1 MQLQFRNAAFR
12 WLFGCCL
19 LMALPVFA
27 QQTAVVTGTVVTEKG
42 EPMPGV
48 QVAAFRPGSKEM
60 LNVATDEKG
69 IFLFKQLV
77 ADAYYQFV
85 FSYVGYDRQQISSF
99 KVLPGKKNTLFI
111 KMLER
116 NKDLDQ
122 VVVTA
127 LGIKRQE
134 RALGYSIGKL
144 DNENLN
150 TVKQVN
156 VFNSMSGR
164 IAGVSV
170 VSAGSDPGSSV
181 VVTIRG
187 ESSLVKNNQ
196 PLYVVDGIPV
206 SRSADAATAPV
217 GRTTVDY
224 GSPIAD
230 INPGDIESITVLKG
244 ASAAAL
250 YGSRAGN
257 GVILITTKSGKKG
270 QKGLGVVLNS
280 DILFDKAWQFPHLQN
295 EYGAGAYPG
304 TTETAAVGSGGWG
317 PKLNDGSKR
326 VQWNSPK
333 DVNGNPIPTDWV
345 SYPNRAKDFFR
356 TGITATNNIAIAGGT
371 DKGNF
376 RLSYA
381 NMTNRGIMPNTG
393 LTRNTVTLA
402 ADHQLSSA
410 VKISTNINYANN
422 GSDNRPGSY
431 RESVTEILYK
441 LPANVDLA
449 QLKNYWKPGREG
461 FEQFTHDPGNL
472 DNPYFIAYEET
483 NAFKRNHLTGNLQL
497 TVNITRELTLML
509 RSGMDWYN
517 AQQEFKRPFSAKRT
531 PLGAYNIDNSFFKE
545 QNSDFLLSYRKKL
558 NSNWNI
564 SVSAGGNRMDQ
575 QSNTVNQNAGSLL
588 LPGIYSINNARA
600 GSVTNTQYASKRRI
614 NSVYG
619 MGQLAYKDAIFVDV
633 TGRNDWSSTLPAA
646 NNSYF
651 YPSVSVSSVITD
663 LLKLKSNALS
673 YAKLRANW
681 SKVGKDA
688 NPYALYNTIAFNPDW
703 GDVKRAT
710 LESVLKNNFLKPEM
724 ATSYEAGIEASF
736 LHNRIGFDVTWYK
749 TNNRNQI
756 ITIPS
761 TMASG
766 FSSRIMN
773 AGNIQ
778 NQGWEITLNATP
790 VKTAFKWDLRINFTK
805 NNNKAIAIGEGLT
818 EQQIGSADGENIRY
832 IVKEGGKIGDMYTL
846 TWLKVPTGPNAGQP
860 LLDKNGK
867 YQRSS
872 TDYVKVGNYNPDFR
886 LGLDN
891 GLTYKNFSLNVLF
904 DWRKG
909 GNFYSYVVKTLQNA
923 GLTTNSLYGR
933 DAAHGGQ
940 AWVDSRNNQRND
952 GVIIPGYIDNGDG
965 TYRQN
970 TTVIGTPDYY
980 ESTYNKFYERLT
992 YSASFLKFR
1001 EVSLVYVVPQKLL
1014 GNLPVY
1020 NVSLALI
1027 GRNLYT
1033 WTANDLGYDPET
1045 SMSVDTDG
1053 FKQGVGHWTLPGTRS
1068 YGVKLSMAF

>member
-1 MQLQFRNAAFR
+1 MQLQLSKIVFRFIM
-12 WLFGCCL
+12 GCCL
-19 LMALPVFA
+19 MMTFPAFA
-27 QQTAVVTGTVVTEKG
+27 QQNAVVTGTVVTEKG
-42 EPMPGV
+42 EPINGV
-48 QVAAFRPGSKEM
+48 QVSASQTGSKESVSTST
-60 LNVATDEKG
+60 NEKG
-69 IFLFKQLV
+69 IFVFKQLTGDV
-77 ADAYYQFV
+77 SYQFI
-85 FSYVGYDRQQISSF
+85 FSYVGYEKQQLSNF

-111 KMLER
+111 KMAEH
-116 NKDLDQ
+116 NKLLDQ

-144 DNENLN
+144 DNDDIN

-164 IAGVSV
+164 IAGVNV
-170 VSAGSDPGSSV
+170 VSAGTDPGSSV
-181 VVTIRG
+181 MVTIRG

-206 SRSADAATAPV
+206 SRSADAATLPV

-224 GSPIAD
+224 GSPVSD

-257 GVILITTKSGKKG
+257 GVILITTKSGKRG
-270 QKGLGVVLNS
+270 QKGLGVVVNS
-280 DILFDKAWQFPHLQN
+280 DVLFDKAWQFPHLQN
-295 EYGAGAYPG
+295 EYGSGAFPG
-304 TTETAAVGSGGWG
+304 TTETISASSSGWG
-317 PKLNDGSKR
+317 PRLNDGSKR
-326 VQWNSPK
+326 IQWNSPK
-333 DVNGNPIPTDWV
+333 DANGNLIATDWI

-356 TGITATNNIAIAGGT
+356 TGITATNNVAIAGGS
-371 DKGNF
+371 DKGSF
-376 RLSYA
+376 RLSYS
-381 NMTNRGIMPNTG
+381 NMTNKGIMPNTG
-393 LTRNTVTLA
+393 LTRNTVIIA

-410 VKISTNINYANN
+410 VKVSTTINYANS

-441 LPANVDLA
+441 LPANVDVNG
-449 QLKNYWKPGREG
+449 LKNYWKPGREG

-497 TVNITRELTLML
+497 TINITRDLSLMA

-531 PLGAYNIDNSFFKE
+531 PLGAYNIDNNFFKE
-545 QNSDFLLSYRKKL
+545 QNTDFLLSYRKKL
-558 NSNWNI
+558 NSNWHV

-575 QSNTVNQNAGSLL
+575 QSSAVSQNAGSLL
-588 LPGIYSINNARA
+588 LPGIYSINNAKA
-600 GSVTNTQYASKRRI
+600 GSIVNSQSVSKRRI

-619 MGQLAYKDAIFVDV
+619 MGQVSYKDAVYVDV

-651 YPSVSVSSVITD
+651 YPSVSVSGILTE
-663 LLKLKSNALS
+663 LLKVRPGVLS
-673 YAKLRANW
+673 YAKVRANW

-688 NPYALYNTIAFNPDW
+688 NPYSLYNSIAFNADW

-724 ATSYEAGIEASF
+724 ATSYEAGVEASF
-736 LHNRIGFDVTWYK
+736 LNNRIGFDVTWYK

-766 FSSRIMN
+766 FSNRIMN

-778 NQGWEITLNATP
+778 NQGWEISLNATP
-790 VKTAFKWDLRINFTK
+790 VKTALKWDVRINFTK
-805 NNNKAIAIGEGLT
+805 NNNKAISIGEGLT

-846 TWLKVPTGPNAGQP
+846 TWLRVPTGPNAGEA

-886 LGLDN
+886 MGFEN
-891 GLTYKNFSLNVLF
+891 GITYKNLSFNVLF

-933 DAAHGGQ
+933 DEEHGGQ
-940 AWVDSRNNQRND
+940 AWTDSRGNKRPD
-952 GVIIPGYIDNGDG
+952 GVIIPGYIDNGNG
-965 TYRQN
+965 TYSKN
-970 TTVIGTPDYY
+970 TTVIGAPDYY

-992 YSASFLKFR
+992 YDASFLKLR
-1001 EVSLVYVVPQKLL
+1001 EVSLVYMIPQKLL
-1014 GNLPVY
+1014 GNLPVH

-1033 WTANDLGYDPET
+1033 WTGNDLGYDPET
-1045 SMSVDTDG
+1045 SLSVDTDG

-1068 YGVKLSMAF
+1068 YGVKLSVSF